1 MIFKMT
7 NLLGK
12 DEKEAG
18 DSSTNHP
25 SSIVGRS
32 HLASFSIS
40 AVGLAYLLKIWQI
53 QYQMWYHLRPQ
64 TSLLRF
70 EIFEEIC
77 LFQDLP
83 GTHQCLEAVLRNHP
97 FHFHVPSGCKIKEGL
112 KIDAQCLEH
121 A

>member
-1 MIFKMT
+1 MMIFKMT

-77 LFQDLP
+77 CSKIYQGLISALKRFYEITRSISTFHLV
-83 GTHQCLEAVLRNHP
+83 ARLRR
-97 FHFHVPSGCKIKEGL
+97 
-112 KIDAQCLEH
+112 D
-121 A
+121 